1 MKVIE
6 KVFGFLWKMIVGLAF
21 GVVTTYIIDRI
32 FGIFEK

>member
-1 MKVIE
+1 MKVIGR
-6 KVFGFLWKMIVGLAF
+6 VFEFLWKIIVGLAF